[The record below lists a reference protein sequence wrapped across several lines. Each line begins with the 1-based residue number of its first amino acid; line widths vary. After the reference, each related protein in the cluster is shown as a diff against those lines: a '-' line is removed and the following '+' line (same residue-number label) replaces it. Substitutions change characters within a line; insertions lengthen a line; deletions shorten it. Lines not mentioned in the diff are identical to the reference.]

1 MAEPVIWSAPPSNLQ
16 LNGDEVHLWKADL
29 DTVSESIPVLFNLLN
44 EEEQSRAK
52 RFVFERDKN
61 RFTAARGI
69 LRQLLGRYVNCSAR
83 NVELTVGPA
92 GKPALRDNFQLR
104 FNLSHTEGLVLYA
117 LSLGRELG
125 VDVESQTKESTNREI
140 VERHFSAKEQA
151 EFLALDPALQEVAF
165 YLGWTRKEAYLKAR
179 GEGLQERL
187 KDFDVSLSPERPAV
201 LRSDDAACWDLYSFC
216 PKLGFIATLVVERG
230 KGILRHW
237 EWREDRTVLH

>member
-1 MAEPVIWSAPPSNLQ
+1 MLEPVIWLAPPSDLQ
-16 LNGDEVHLWKADL
+16 LNDDEVHLWKADL
-29 DTVSESIPVLFNLLN
+29 DTASENISVLFDLLN

-69 LRQLLGRYVNCSAR
+69 LRQLLARYVNCSAKD
-83 NVELTVGPA
+83 VEFTVGPA
-92 GKPALRDNFQLR
+92 GKPALRHNSQLR
-104 FNLSHTEGLVLYA
+104 FNLSHSEGLVLYA

-125 VDVESQTKESTNREI
+125 VDVENQIKESTNREI
-140 VERHFSAKEQA
+140 VERYFSAEEQA
-151 EFLALDPALQEVAF
+151 DFLAIDPALQEAAF

-179 GEGLQERL
+179 GEGLQGRL
-187 KDFDVSLSPERPAV
+187 KDFDMSLSPKQPAV
-201 LRSDDAACWDLYSFC
+201 LRSDDAGCWDLYSFC

-237 EWREDRTVLH
+237 EWREDGTVLH